1 MHFIC
6 QIVLIAINEIDLVR
20 NHEKCC
26 VLDNIKLAKGFP
38 GGSDG

>member
-6 QIVLIAINEIDLVR
+6 QIVLLAINKIDLER

-26 VLDNIKLAKGFP
+26 ELDNIKLAKGFP
-38 GGSDG
+38 GASDG